1 MPNTTKKP
9 ATLPPAEGAVMG
21 EGRPSD
27 SFGLPSSDVKEA
39 TGVPQL
45 APPEEVV
52 ETAAADEGIT
62 AWLTDRKILGLW
74 SNSANKN
81 SWINVQGLGWR
92 RLFTGSETAVTC
104 MTMLAAHA
112 RAENRNVNLRLETD
126 NMIHEI
132 YVW

>member
-9 ATLPPAEGAVMG
+9 VTLPPSEGGVMG
-21 EGRPSD
+21 EGKPSD
-27 SFGLPSSDVKEA
+27 SFGPPGSGVKEA
-39 TGVPQL
+39 VGVPQL
-45 APPEEVV
+45 TPPEEV
-52 ETAAADEGIT
+52 EAAAAEEGIT

-112 RAENRNVNLRLETD
+112 RAAGRNVNVRLEAD